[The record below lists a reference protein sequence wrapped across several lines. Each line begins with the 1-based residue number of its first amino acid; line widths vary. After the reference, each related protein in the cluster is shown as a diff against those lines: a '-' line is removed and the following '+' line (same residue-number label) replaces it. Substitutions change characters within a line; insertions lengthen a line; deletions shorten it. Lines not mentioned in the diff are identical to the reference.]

1 MEPDDPNASVAE
13 LAPPLASESAP
24 ETPKLLAVSAPNPKA
39 TLFGWCSK
47 RKVPSPVFTMTAAP
61 GNGFEGR
68 AQLTLPDGTLVASNA
83 HPGRSHKIVEHAAS
97 AELLTLL
104 ERLLGPEMIPPPR
117 APKKPPKG
125 VPQPSPEAIVAAR
138 ELAKVEARR
147 ERQEALRRLLSTA
160 SSANVRE
167 TFTLLKVQGYVRGVR
182 IEVIPA
188 RAGSRVLMMEAQCV
202 RPDGATVHVMP
213 FKAASKEAGE
223 AFAIAQ
229 LVESIAASA
238 GISLR
243 VSSGE
248 P

>member
-1 MEPDDPNASVAE
+1 MCSSRSQTAHSSRATRI
-13 LAPPLASESAP
+13 LA
-24 ETPKLLAVSAPNPKA
+24 
-39 TLFGWCSK
+39 G
-47 RKVPSPVFTMTAAP
+47 
-61 GNGFEGR
+61 
-68 AQLTLPDGTLVASNA
+68 
-83 HPGRSHKIVEHAAS
+83 SHKIVELAAS

-104 ERLLGPEMIPPPR
+104 ERLLGPETIPPPR

-125 VPQPSPEAIVAAR
+125 VPRPSPEAMVAAR
-138 ELAKVEARR
+138 ELAKAEARR

-167 TFTLLKVQGYVRGVR
+167 TFTLLKVQHYIRGVR
-182 IEVIPA
+182 IEVIPS
-188 RAGSRVLMMEAQCV
+188 RAGSRVLMMEARCV

-213 FKAASKEAGE
+213 FKATSKEAGE